1 MKKNQFM
8 AALLLPVS
16 LLATAGLSHN
26 NAPSRLFAQQDD
38 STQAT
43 TAQAEPE
50 LQSVIDEVI
59 WVVGDEPILK
69 SEVEITRLQGQAEG
83 MTWDGDPDCRIPEQ
97 IAVQK
102 LFLHQAALDSIEV
115 TEAEIN
121 QGVDQQINYWLSLP
135 TIDGSRERLEQY
147 QRKSISQ
154 MRQDMHDD
162 FRDRQ
167 LVQKMQ
173 QELVKD
179 IEVTPAEVRAFF
191 KDMPKDSLPEI
202 PTTVEVQILT
212 QNPKIETEEINRIKN
227 QLREFTDRV
236 TKKETSFSTLAR
248 LYSEDKGSARMGG
261 ELGFTGRGLLD
272 PAFANVAFNLTDPNK
287 VSKIVETEFGYH
299 IIQLID
305 RRGDKINARHILLR
319 PRVSDESVEAAK
331 LRLDSIGDDIRAG
344 KFSFGDATAYL
355 SDDKDTK
362 ANHGIMVNSTES
374 ARTSRFRMQDLPTEV
389 AAVIDT
395 MKVGEVSRAFRM
407 VTDRGKVT
415 TAIVRLMARTDAH
428 RATITEDFQA
438 MSEVVLSHMRQKK
451 IHDWVVKKVKDTY
464 VWISPLYRGC
474 NFEYEGWVR

>member
-1 MKKNQFM
+1 M
-8 AALLLPVS
+8 
-16 LLATAGLSHN
+16 
-26 NAPSRLFAQQDD
+26 
-38 STQAT
+38 
-43 TAQAEPE
+43 
-50 LQSVIDEVI
+50 
-59 WVVGDEPILK
+59 
-69 SEVEITRLQGQAEG
+69 
-83 MTWDGDPDCRIPEQ
+83 
-97 IAVQK
+97 
-102 LFLHQAALDSIEV
+102 
-115 TEAEIN
+115 
-121 QGVDQQINYWLSLP
+121 
-135 TIDGSRERLEQY
+135 
-147 QRKSISQ
+147 
-154 MRQDMHDD
+154 
-162 FRDRQ
+162 
-167 LVQKMQ
+167 
-173 QELVKD
+173 
-179 IEVTPAEVRAFF
+179 
-191 KDMPKDSLPEI
+191 
-202 PTTVEVQILT
+202 
-212 QNPKIETEEINRIKN
+212 
-227 QLREFTDRV
+227 
-236 TKKETSFSTLAR
+236 
-248 LYSEDKGSARMGG
+248 
-261 ELGFTGRGLLD
+261 
-272 PAFANVAFNLTDPNK
+272 AFNLTDPNK